1 MITNITYERDAI
13 NSYLVIK
20 VDNAINIE
28 NYEVEM
34 LERNSIDSFLDFNIR
49 TINME
54 KKLYYNITSKQKL
67 TELLERKKLT
77 SNELKKF
84 FSNLISI
91 VKDCEKYYLDCNKI
105 LLQPEMIYI
114 NPNGF
119 LPCYVYTPFDNEQG
133 NIIDETINL
142 IEFLFDKVSQE
153 DVNAVMLI
161 HKLITACKQP
171 DFNINTIENIINSS
185 ISSKMQSDNKKMQG
199 EQNSVGNN
207 KNINKNRNSNESN
220 EEDNF
225 IISKLIEQ
233 NKQRE
238 KVELSKSIKSEND
251 KIELA
256 GNEKVDVTT
265 KNKSIKKETKHKQN
279 KSKDQKSF
287 KDMGNYLYII
297 IIGCIQI
304 LTIIIFLVMLKSKVL
319 YSDVT
324 GEIEMA
330 SLLACIGMLLA
341 VNLYSSKKVYDH
353 MKNKKEQTNSI
364 NMNKK
369 KVYNEPAVNSF
380 NVEYK
385 NREKLFEEPIVKKE
399 EVESKNDSII
409 ENKIYKA
416 KEKMVEKPESTN
428 YSTEDTILLEDYKQK
443 LNIEAEPYLLS
454 KDGDI
459 VNKVIIASN
468 PFIIGKLDSQV
479 DYIVENSSVSRIHC
493 KIINEDE
500 KYYII
505 DLNSK
510 NGTYL
515 DEERLVSNKKYQ
527 LHDGTHVAI
536 SNCEYTFE
544 MN

>member
-1 MITNITYERDAI
+1 MNTDITYERDAI

-20 VDNAINIE
+20 ADNATHIE

-34 LERNSIDSFLDFNIR
+34 LERNSIDSFLDLNIR
-49 TINME
+49 TLNTE

-67 TELLERKKLT
+67 TEVLERKKLT
-77 SNELKKF
+77 YSELNNF
-84 FSNLISI
+84 FANLIGI
-91 VKDCEKYYLDCNKI
+91 IKNCEKYYLNSNKI
-105 LLQPEMIYI
+105 LLEPDMIYI

-119 LPCYVYTPFDNEQG
+119 LPCYVYTPLDNCQRDILEDTK
-133 NIIDETINL
+133 II
-142 IEFLFDKVSQE
+142 IEFFFDKVSQE
-153 DVNAVMLI
+153 DVNAVMMI
-161 HKLITACKQP
+161 HRLITACKQH

-185 ISSKMQSDNKKMQG
+185 TSPKVQSDNKIQM
-199 EQNSVGNN
+199 EQDDKSNNSVD
-207 KNINKNRNSNESN
+207 KSN

-238 KVELSKSIKSEND
+238 KIEESKHKSENI
-251 KIELA
+251 KISQNKKE
-256 GNEKVDVTT
+256 EMTT
-265 KNKSIKKETKHKQN
+265 KNKSIKNGIKPKQN
-279 KSKDQKSF
+279 KKNDNQKSATD
-287 KDMGNYLYII
+287 KRNYMHFI

-304 LTIIIFLVMLKSKVL
+304 LTVLIFLIMLKSKIL
-319 YSDVT
+319 HSDVT

-341 VNLYSSKKVYDH
+341 VNLYSSKKAYDYI
-353 MKNKKEQTNSI
+353 KNKEGKNSSI

-369 KVYNEPAVNSF
+369 KVYNEPSVNSF

-385 NREKLFEEPIVKKE
+385 NRAKLFEEPIPKKE
-399 EVESKNDSII
+399 KLVRENNNTI
-409 ENKIYKA
+409 EKKSYKVRQ
-416 KEKMVEKPESTN
+416 KMVTKQESID
-428 YSTEDTILLEDYKQK
+428 YSSEDTILLEDYKQK

-459 VNKVIIASN
+459 VNKVIISNN

-479 DYIVENSSVSRIHC
+479 DYIIENSSVSRMHC
-493 KIINEDE
+493 KIIEEDGQ
-500 KYYII
+500 YYII

-515 DEERLVSNKKYQ
+515 DKERLVSNKRYQ

-544 MN
+544 IN

>member
-20 VDNAINIE
+20 VDDAISIE
-28 NYEVEM
+28 NYEIEM
-34 LERNSIDSFLDFNIR
+34 LERNSIDSFLDINIR

-67 TELLERKKLT
+67 TEILERKKLT

-153 DVNAVMLI
+153 DVNAVMLL

-171 DFNINTIENIINSS
+171 DFNINTIENIINSTVS
-185 ISSKMQSDNKKMQG
+185 PKVQSDNKKMQA
-199 EQNSVGNN
+199 QKNSGGND
-207 KNINKNRNSNESN
+207 KNINSNESN

-238 KVELSKSIKSEND
+238 KVEEAKSMKSEIN
-251 KIELA
+251 KKS

-265 KNKSIKKETKHKQN
+265 KNKSIKKEIKHKN
-279 KSKDQKSF
+279 NNRKDNQKSS

-304 LTIIIFLVMLKSKVL
+304 LTVLVFVVMLKSKVL

-324 GEIEMA
+324 GKIEMA

-341 VNLYSSKKVYDH
+341 VNLYTSKKVYDH

-385 NREKLFEEPIVKKE
+385 NREKLFEEPIVEKE

-409 ENKIYKA
+409 ENKKYKA
-416 KEKMVEKPESTN
+416 KEKMVEKPERTN